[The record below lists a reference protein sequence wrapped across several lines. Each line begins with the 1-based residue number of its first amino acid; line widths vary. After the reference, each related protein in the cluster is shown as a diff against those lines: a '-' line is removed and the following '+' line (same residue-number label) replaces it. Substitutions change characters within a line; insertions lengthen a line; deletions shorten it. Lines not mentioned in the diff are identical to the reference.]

1 MPILEIQQL
10 EAIRRD
16 NLLFQ
21 ELSFIV
27 NQGELVQIDGE
38 NGCGKST
45 LLRMIA
51 GLSLPSEGDVLWQG
65 KSIKD
70 QRLEFQQQL
79 TYSGHLNG
87 IKESLTVRENLVLMH
102 ALSGRTETIKYADI
116 ISRLGLSGM
125 DEILAGKMS
134 AGQKRRVGLCRLL
147 INASR
152 LWILDEPFTSLDVY
166 GKEII
171 ESLIDE
177 QCRRQ
182 GMVIFA
188 THQPVE
194 VAGQN
199 VRHIHLGGERHD

>member
-1 MPILEIQQL
+1 
-10 EAIRRD
+10 
-16 NLLFQ
+16 
-21 ELSFIV
+21 
-27 NQGELVQIDGE
+27 
-38 NGCGKST
+38 
-45 LLRMIA
+45 
-51 GLSLPSEGDVLWQG
+51 
-65 KSIKD
+65 
-70 QRLEFQQQL
+70 
-79 TYSGHLNG
+79 
-87 IKESLTVRENLVLMH
+87 MH

>member
-1 MPILEIQQL
+1 VPILEIQQL

>member
-87 IKESLTVRENLVLMH
+87 IKESLINVVISLR
-102 ALSGRTETIKYADI
+102 KY
-116 ISRLGLSGM
+116 
-125 DEILAGKMS
+125 
-134 AGQKRRVGLCRLL
+134 
-147 INASR
+147 
-152 LWILDEPFTSLDVY
+152 
-166 GKEII
+166 
-171 ESLIDE
+171 
-177 QCRRQ
+177 
-182 GMVIFA
+182 
-188 THQPVE
+188 
-194 VAGQN
+194 
-199 VRHIHLGGERHD
+199 

>member
-1 MPILEIQQL
+1 M
-10 EAIRRD
+10 
-16 NLLFQ
+16 
-21 ELSFIV
+21 
-27 NQGELVQIDGE
+27 QIDGE